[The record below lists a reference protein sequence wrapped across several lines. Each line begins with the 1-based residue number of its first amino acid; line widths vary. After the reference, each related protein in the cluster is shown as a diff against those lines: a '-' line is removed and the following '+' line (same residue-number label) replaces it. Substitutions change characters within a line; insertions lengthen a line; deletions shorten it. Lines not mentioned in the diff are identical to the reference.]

1 MNSDYVITKLLHDDE
16 VQYINSLISGIDEK
30 FWIDGNATLM
40 NSNGTLKS
48 VRQLNHSVLTDINSI
63 VTNALDRSPEFSN
76 FTCPKETGFILI
88 SRMKID
94 DYYRMHHDLGLLGH
108 FSTTLFLSD
117 PDKYD
122 GGELKLYIN
131 GNCKDVKLN
140 AGESITYNTGTP
152 HEVNTV
158 TDGERTVIVFWT
170 KSRFSDVLH
179 RHLHKNIRQSIDL
192 LYGVDDGNENMKEAI
207 FKLEALTHD
216 LLRTTL

>member
-88 SRMKID
+88 SRMKI
-94 DYYRMHHDLGLLGH
+94 
-108 FSTTLFLSD
+108 FL
-117 PDKYD
+117 
-122 GGELKLYIN
+122 I
-131 GNCKDVKLN
+131 
-140 AGESITYNTGTP
+140 I
-152 HEVNTV
+152 
-158 TDGERTVIVFWT
+158 
-170 KSRFSDVLH
+170 
-179 RHLHKNIRQSIDL
+179 
-192 LYGVDDGNENMKEAI
+192 
-207 FKLEALTHD
+207 
-216 LLRTTL
+216 